1 LTIHVKLIYIFN
13 FRNIHNAAHKYRR
26 STQSRERGFDMN
38 KRETAL
44 WDLIDKMEQQLSQF
58 QDKMDISQ
66 IWKIFLDD
74 IQNLIDIEVSGLFLE
89 NEGTHEFLLHEV
101 SPKEKERI
109 CQKEQD
115 LQIECGMFASIIRRR
130 RPGLVPSL
138 AYKGRKEL
146 MLLILP
152 FSTVKRTRGVA
163 FLFTPIEESSL
174 TKEDD
179 RHLEIITKLCSLVMD
194 NTLLYEEKKA
204 LSITDALTGS
214 HNRAYLTEHLPQEIK
229 RAIRYDRPL
238 SLVLCDI
245 DHFKGVND
253 KYGHQAG
260 DRVLRE
266 FVQCLTELIRNDVDW
281 LARYGGEEF
290 LVVLPETEVQSAIN
304 QAERLRKSVSKKVIE
319 IQEKR
324 LQITASFGVT
334 GFASHTP
341 EEEISY
347 EAMINRADEFMYQAK
362 EKGRNRV
369 IGGPYTT
376 IA

>member
-1 LTIHVKLIYIFN
+1 LTIHVKLIYVFDI
-13 FRNIHNAAHKYRR
+13 RTIDAAAQNHQW
-26 STQSRERGFDMN
+26 STQALERGFDMN
-38 KRETAL
+38 RRETAL

-58 QDKMDISQ
+58 QDKMDITQ
-66 IWKIFLDD
+66 IWNIFLED
-74 IQNLIDIEVSGLFLE
+74 IQNLMNIEVSALFLE
-89 NEGTHEFLLHEV
+89 NAATHEFLLQEV
-101 SPKEKERI
+101 FPQEKEKL
-109 CQKEQD
+109 CKKEQE

-130 RPGLVPSL
+130 RLGLVPSL

-174 TKEDD
+174 TKEED
-179 RHLEIITKLCSLVMD
+179 RHLEISTKLCSLVMD

-204 LSITDALTGS
+204 LSITDGLTGCY
-214 HNRAYLTEHLPQEIK
+214 NRAYLTEHLPQEIK

-238 SLVLCDI
+238 SLVFCDI

-266 FVQCLTELIRNDVDW
+266 FVQCLNELIRNDVDW

-290 LVVLPETEVQSAIN
+290 LVVLPETDVQSAIN

-319 IQEKR
+319 IQEKK

-334 GFASHTP
+334 GFVPDTP
-341 EEEISY
+341 ENNISY
-347 EAMINRADEFMYQAK
+347 EAMINRADEFIYQAK

-369 IGGPYTT
+369 IGGPFKT
-376 IA
+376 IL

>member
-1 LTIHVKLIYIFN
+1 
-13 FRNIHNAAHKYRR
+13 
-26 STQSRERGFDMN
+26 MN
-38 KRETAL
+38 KKETAI
-44 WDLIDKMEQQLSQF
+44 WELIDKMEQQLSQF

-74 IQNLIDIEVSGLFLE
+74 IRNLIRIEFSALFLE
-89 NEGTHEFLLHEV
+89 DESTHEFLIHEV
-101 SPKEKERI
+101 SHKNKRKI
-109 CQKEQD
+109 CQDEQK

-138 AYKGRKEL
+138 TYKGSNEL
-146 MLLILP
+146 MLFILP

-179 RHLEIITKLCSLVMD
+179 RHLEISTKLCSLVMD

-214 HNRAYLTEHLPQEIK
+214 YNRAYLTEHLPQEIK
-229 RAIRYDRPL
+229 RAIRYARPL

-245 DHFKGVND
+245 DHFKEVND
-253 KYGHQAG
+253 QYGHQAG

-266 FVQCLTELIRNDVDW
+266 FVQCLTDLIRTDVDW

-290 LVVLPETEVQSAIN
+290 LVVLPETQVSSAIN
-304 QAERLRKSVSKKVIE
+304 QAERLRKNLSNRTIE
-319 IQEKR
+319 IPEKK
-324 LQITASFGVT
+324 LHITASFGVT
-334 GFASHTP
+334 GFAP
-341 EEEISY
+341 DLNEGMIAY
-347 EAMINRADEFMYQAK
+347 ETLINRADEFMYRAK
-362 EKGRNRV
+362 AEGRNRV
-369 IGGPYTT
+369 VGGP
-376 IA
+376 INLSA